1 MKPTPCLI
9 CFVLA
14 ACASMGAT
22 PAAMAI
28 SPPGLVSPS
37 NGEILQLSAPPNTLT
52 LVWGKVADATGYLV
66 TLEGPESFGDPITI
80 PVEQAAGNQVSQNV
94 NNFTTGIYSWKVA
107 SLLGNQA
114 FESAPSFFTVQTGQS
129 GGGNLPAPAILLLP
143 DRTTLRGDSW
153 TVHFQWTR
161 VNGAKGYRLSFE
173 GPLSGSFQVPQPSG
187 GSTVVSERG
196 FPPAAAGRYVWS
208 VTPYDNQDLLGE
220 GTEPREFILTPVDG
234 QPWDLDES
242 QLPSPGDIFLF
253 SSRWMEGFSVADL
266 DSDGETDAIDLL
278 SLLQTT
284 LQGPVPD
291 PTPIPGLTA
300 PIQIQPSTNTTVS
313 PNNVEFIWQPIVG
326 AVGYELNILDS
337 NPNSNIVKII
347 EQPGS
352 GTASTTI
359 GYLPPRPR
367 KWRIRAFFGA
377 GGTGPYSHSIPF
389 NVAN

>member
-1 MKPTPCLI
+1 M
-9 CFVLA
+9 
-14 ACASMGAT
+14 
-22 PAAMAI
+22 
-28 SPPGLVSPS
+28 
-37 NGEILQLSAPPNTLT
+37 
-52 LVWGKVADATGYLV
+52 
-66 TLEGPESFGDPITI
+66 
-80 PVEQAAGNQVSQNV
+80 
-94 NNFTTGIYSWKVA
+94 
-107 SLLGNQA
+107 
-114 FESAPSFFTVQTGQS
+114 
-129 GGGNLPAPAILLLP
+129 
-143 DRTTLRGDSW
+143 
-153 TVHFQWTR
+153 
-161 VNGAKGYRLSFE
+161 
-173 GPLSGSFQVPQPSG
+173 
-187 GSTVVSERG
+187 VSERG

-220 GTEPREFILTPVDG
+220 GTESREFILTPVDG